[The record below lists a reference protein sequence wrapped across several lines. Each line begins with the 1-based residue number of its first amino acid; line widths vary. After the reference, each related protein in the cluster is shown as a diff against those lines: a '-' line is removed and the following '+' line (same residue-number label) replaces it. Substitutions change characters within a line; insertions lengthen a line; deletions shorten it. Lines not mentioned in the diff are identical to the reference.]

1 MLQSDLHAEAR
12 DKLLETAIAEVDGEL
27 YLVNPTRETMREF
40 VSTYGVAAEPP
51 AVSLFVDPE
60 PLKEL
65 VDDFLIASSLADLV
79 EDDSVSVRTLDAV
92 PRHSLLLGKGVVVS
106 LVEVGDQVCGLTT
119 TDESFVTATNGHY
132 ESRWEEAEKFT
143 LRTPALSRVMETLE
157 EEIGPEVAADFDRIL
172 ETLETARGGGQ
183 GLDEVTIALLVAARH
198 RELLYDI
205 SRWGEDIRLAS
216 KATFSRSKNQ
226 LEDSGLIDTEKVPID
241 VGRPRLRLML
251 GSEELRDATIEEVA
265 ERAKDA
271 LG

>member
-1 MLQSDLHAEAR
+1 MIQSDFHAGTR
-12 DKLLETAIAEVDGEL
+12 DKLLTEAMAAVDGEL
-27 YLVNPTRETMREF
+27 SLVNPTAETMREF
-40 VSTYGVAAEPP
+40 VSTYGDAEDPP
-51 AVSLFVDPE
+51 AVSLFADPE
-60 PLKEL
+60 PLKAL

-79 EDDSVSVRTLDAV
+79 AADSVSVRTLDTV
-92 PRHSLLLGKGVVVS
+92 PRHSLLLGEGAVVS

-119 TDESFVTATNGHY
+119 TDETFVGATHGHY
-132 ESRWEEAEKFT
+132 ESRWEEAEEFT

-157 EEIGPEVAADFDRIL
+157 EDIGAEVAADFDRIL
-172 ETLETARGGGQ
+172 QTLETARGNGD

-226 LEDSGLIDTEKVPID
+226 LEDSGLIGTEKVPID

-251 GSEELRDATIEEVA
+251 GSEELRDATVEEVA
-265 ERAKDA
+265 ERAMDA